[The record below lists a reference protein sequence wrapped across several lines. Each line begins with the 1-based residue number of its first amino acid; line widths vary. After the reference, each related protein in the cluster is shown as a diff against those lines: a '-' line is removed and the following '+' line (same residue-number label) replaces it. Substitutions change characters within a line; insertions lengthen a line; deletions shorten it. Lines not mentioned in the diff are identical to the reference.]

1 VKTIFKGLMG
11 TAVAI
16 ALGYAFYVG
25 GTDRV
30 ATPAF
35 TPPPAAAQ
43 AAPAPVEG
51 KGRPD
56 SFAALVR
63 EVKPAVVNISTTQVV
78 RGPRGRGL
86 PFGPNLDELFERYFG
101 ERMPQEQRSQSLGS
115 GFLIDK
121 EGYILTNNHV
131 IERASMIMAKLSGNG
146 REYEAKVVG
155 RDPRTDLA
163 LIKIDARADLPVVRL
178 GNSDALEVGDWV
190 IAIGNP
196 FGLAHTVTTGVVSA
210 LGRALEE
217 SRGGGRRHPADFIQT
232 DASINPGNSGGPL
245 LNIYGD
251 LVGIN
256 TAIFSTAQGI
266 GFAIPID
273 RAHRI
278 VSDLILFG
286 KVRKGWVGLV
296 LQDLTPRLARQI
308 SFPSGQGAV
317 VVQVLEASPA
327 QKAGLRRADIL
338 LAFGGRE
345 IASHEDYLNEL
356 AGYTVGSK
364 VDLKMWRA
372 GEVFRREIRLAE
384 VPTGLADAIGW
395 DWLGLRAG
403 PIDAENARIYQPHT
417 RKGVI
422 ITRVLPNGS
431 ADAIG
436 IRPGDVI
443 RQING
448 LATDD
453 MDAFK
458 EALVRAREF
467 PRVQL
472 LVQRRKQ
479 GYNVTLEP

>member
-1 VKTIFKGLMG
+1 MRAKS
-11 TAVAI
+11 
-16 ALGYAFYVG
+16 ALAHAAALRVG
-25 GTDRV
+25 GV
-30 ATPAF
+30 ALLLMAGLW
-35 TPPPAAAQ
+35 AAGAQ
-43 AAPAPVEG
+43 AARDREGRRSPIVRAVE
-51 KGRPD
+51 R
-56 SFAALVR
+56 AA
-63 EVKPAVVNISTTQVV
+63 PAVVNISALQVHEAANPFSRYNNPLV
-78 RGPRGRGL
+78 EEFFRDFFGRAPSL
-86 PFGPNLDELFERYFG
+86 RPER
-101 ERMPQEQRSQSLGS
+101 SLGS
-115 GFLIDK
+115 GVIIRPD
-121 EGYILTNNHV
+121 GYILTNEHV
-131 IERASMIMAKLSGNG
+131 ISRASEVRVFLSGRHTFPARLIG
-146 REYEAKVVG
+146 S
-155 RDPRTDLA
+155 DPANDLA
-163 LIKIDARADLPVVRL
+163 VIKIDAKEPLPHLPMGRSDDLMI
-178 GNSDALEVGDWV
+178 GETV

-372 GEVFRREIRLAE
+372 GEVFGREIRLAE